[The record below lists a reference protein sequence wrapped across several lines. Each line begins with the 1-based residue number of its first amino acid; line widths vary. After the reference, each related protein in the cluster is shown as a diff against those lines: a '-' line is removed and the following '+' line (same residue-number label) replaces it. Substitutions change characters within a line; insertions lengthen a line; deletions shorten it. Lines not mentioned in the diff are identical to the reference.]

1 MKNYIFNVN
10 FTGNMDIEVE
20 AEDIE
25 DAKDMV
31 KRGYYYEVEV
41 PAKIHKEL
49 APDETWILKEK
60 KEIK

>member
-25 DAKDMV
+25 DAKEMV

-41 PAKIHKEL
+41 PSKISKEI
-49 APDETWILKEK
+49 APDTTWILKEE
-60 KEIK
+60 KEI